1 METTKKLTGKDLI
14 NVGIYTAMTLVI
26 FFVVGLLTALP
37 VVYPFLFIIWPIV
50 CGIPKPT
57 VCALYPLGR
66 VALFQDVKDKDA
78 EITRENIR
86 VKYIINDYN
95 CGSAKKRN
103 TVRSWLAQFQIPEE
117 DEFFIRWNVVTV
129 NLSAMVRKLEENN
142 CSEHTLQ
149 MLWNAILF
157 TLYVD
162 YDTKED
168 FMPQFE
174 KAEEYLLN
182 LCRKFRDM
190 TMDQRP
196 DTDGAETAAND
207 LEPVNV

>member
-1 METTKKLTGKDLI
+1 
-14 NVGIYTAMTLVI
+14 
-26 FFVVGLLTALP
+26 
-37 VVYPFLFIIWPIV
+37 
-50 CGIPKPT
+50 
-57 VCALYPLGR
+57 
-66 VALFQDVKDKDA
+66 
-78 EITRENIR
+78 
-86 VKYIINDYN
+86 
-95 CGSAKKRN
+95 
-103 TVRSWLAQFQIPEE
+103 
-117 DEFFIRWNVVTV
+117 
-129 NLSAMVRKLEENN
+129 
-142 CSEHTLQ
+142 

-157 TLYVD
+157 ALYVD

-196 DTDGAETAAND
+196 DTDGVETAAKD

>member
-1 METTKKLTGKDLI
+1 M
-14 NVGIYTAMTLVI
+14 
-26 FFVVGLLTALP
+26 F
-37 VVYPFLFIIWPIV
+37 
-50 CGIPKPT
+50 
-57 VCALYPLGR
+57 
-66 VALFQDVKDKDA
+66 
-78 EITRENIR
+78 
-86 VKYIINDYN
+86 
-95 CGSAKKRN
+95 
-103 TVRSWLAQFQIPEE
+103 
-117 DEFFIRWNVVTV
+117 
-129 NLSAMVRKLEENN
+129 
-142 CSEHTLQ
+142 Q

-162 YDTKED
+162 YDIKED

-196 DTDGAETAAND
+196 DTGGVETAAND

>member
-1 METTKKLTGKDLI
+1 M
-14 NVGIYTAMTLVI
+14 
-26 FFVVGLLTALP
+26 
-37 VVYPFLFIIWPIV
+37 
-50 CGIPKPT
+50 
-57 VCALYPLGR
+57 
-66 VALFQDVKDKDA
+66 
-78 EITRENIR
+78 TRENIR

-157 TLYVD
+157 ALYVD